1 MKLKKYIWT
10 ILLIFI
16 VAGLSTIGFKGIQYI
31 ERLEL
36 QIYERDSLINKLTIS
51 EEIVREYFNVKRDSL
66 TNELIYT
73 LKTSKKDPVQII
85 YRNQA
90 ETFKA
95 GDEILNSTDVVNRY
109 NNLLNDFNE
118 IEVVYNNLIKEHKE
132 LIKQYNELVVIYNNW
147 SGDIAYSNALK
158 AALTQIK
165 NVYDINYEII
175 KDSTAYKVILHP
187 SAKIDSAL
195 VLLPY
200 FRDNLKRDDEI
211 GAWIITRTTIQEKGK
226 KR

>member
-1 MKLKKYIWT
+1 MKLKKYIW
-10 ILLIFI
+10 IVLLII
-16 VAGLSTIGFKGIQYI
+16 IIASLSIMSFKGIQYI
-31 ERLEL
+31 ERLEQ
-36 QIYERDSLINKLTIS
+36 QIYERDSLINRLTIS
-51 EEIVREYFNVKRDSL
+51 EELVREYFDVKQDSL
-66 TNELIYT
+66 TNELIFT
-73 LKTSKKDPVQII
+73 LKTAKKEPVQII
-85 YRNQA
+85 YRNQM

-95 GDEILNSTDVVNRY
+95 GDEVLTPKDVADRY
-109 NNLLNDFNE
+109 NALLYDFNE
-118 IEVVYNNLIKEHKE
+118 ITVAYNKLIKDHKE

-165 NVYDINYEII
+165 KVYDINYEII

-211 GAWIITRTTIQEKGK
+211 GAWIITRTTIGEKGK

>member
-51 EEIVREYFNVKRDSL
+51 EEIVREYFNVKQDSL

-118 IEVVYNNLIKEHKE
+118 IAVVYNNLIKEHKE

-165 NVYDINYEII
+165 KVYDINYEII

>member
-10 ILLIFI
+10 ILLIVI
-16 VAGLSTIGFKGIQYI
+16 VAGLSAIGFKGIQYI
-31 ERLEL
+31 ERLEQ

-51 EEIVREYFNVKRDSL
+51 EEIVREYFDVKQDSL

-85 YRNQA
+85 YRNQV

-109 NNLLNDFNE
+109 NDLLNDFNE
-118 IEVVYNNLIKEHKE
+118 ITAAYNNLIKDHKE

-158 AALTQIK
+158 AALAQIK
-165 NVYDINYEII
+165 KVYDINYEII
-175 KDSTAYKVILHP
+175 KDTTTYKVILHP

-200 FRDNLKRDDEI
+200 FRDNLKRDDES
-211 GAWIITRTTIQEKGK
+211 GAWIITRTMIKEKGK